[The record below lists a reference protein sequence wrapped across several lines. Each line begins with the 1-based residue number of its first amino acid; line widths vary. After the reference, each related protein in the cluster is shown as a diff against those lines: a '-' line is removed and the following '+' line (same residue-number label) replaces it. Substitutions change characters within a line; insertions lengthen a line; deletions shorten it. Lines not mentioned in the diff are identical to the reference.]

1 MSTKYKAPIVKKA
14 FSILKLLSKSDAGMT
29 VSDLARQLPISKS
42 TVFGIVSALDDVG
55 AVSRDEGTKRY
66 SLGPTLFELGRAVE
80 AQIDLKDLAR
90 PFIQE
95 LMRETQE
102 SVFLGARSGNT
113 VTILDIVE
121 STKDL
126 KITAPVGTRIPLL
139 AGAIGKVFLASL
151 PADQAGRWIR
161 AKKLRRFTANT
172 ITNATR
178 FLQEVERARL
188 EGYALDDEEYIS
200 GVRAVAAPIT
210 NGGSRISAI
219 WVVGFTPSMSA
230 EHMRRIAKETK
241 RTAGAI
247 GRSMLERKT

>member
-1 MSTKYKAPIVKKA
+1 MNTKYKAPSVKKA
-14 FSILKLLSKSDAGMT
+14 FSILRLLSRSDTGLT
-29 VSDLARQLPISKS
+29 VSDLARQLSIGKS
-42 TVFGIVSALDDVG
+42 TVFGIVAALEDVG
-55 AVSRDEGTKRY
+55 AVSRDEDSKRY
-66 SLGPTLFELGRAVE
+66 SPGLTLFELGRAVE
-80 AQIDLKDLAR
+80 AQIDLKDVAR

-95 LMRETQE
+95 LMRETRE
-102 SVFLGARSGNT
+102 SVFLGTRSGNT

-151 PADQAGRWIR
+151 PADRAGEWIR
-161 AKKLRRFTANT
+161 TGNLRRFTSNT
-172 ITNATR
+172 ITDATR
-178 FLQEVERARL
+178 YLQEVEKARRD
-188 EGYALDDEEYIS
+188 GYALDDEEYIQ

-219 WVVGFTPSMSA
+219 WVVGFTPSMNDQNIKRVAQETRKTA
-230 EHMRRIAKETK
+230 E
-241 RTAGAI
+241 AI